1 MASTHSYFH
10 SNDTDKQTLH
20 RRIIPNELQQSTQQE
35 RWNDLCDFLVS
46 ELSDDTDLEITSWLQ
61 GSYKFGTQ
69 TRPVKRGDE
78 FDIDLGIYF
87 NWDGPRD
94 SGVYSAD
101 QIRDLVQKCLIKY
114 SSEVGD
120 DTKALIPPKDRCLRI
135 HFSGDFHVD
144 VPTYHLDK
152 ITDIRSLAVTGDEW
166 EESDPKAF
174 YLWFQSLT
182 EEPKSAQLKRLIR
195 YFKIWSALHLEKGPS
210 SILITVLVAEIY
222 IQLSES
228 ELNGDDLALKN
239 IAEKIYE
246 RLSNSLVVR
255 NPVDETE
262 NLNRLSEEENTIFLN
277 KLNELITKANE
288 ALSSDSEIT
297 SVSAWSEIF
306 LHLFPAPIIDQSKTN
321 NKAIIAVQFEPRVHI
336 TATPV
341 KNANKIYQ
349 GINSIGPIPRDCN
362 LKFHLTNAESLPAN
376 AKVQWMVRNEGEE
389 AEYVNDL
396 GHIAGNDNFAR
407 HEHSAYKGTHFMDI
421 IVTQPFRGVIGF
433 QRIPV
438 TISGMFM
445 PPRNPRKPGY
455 TRIPKKR

>member
-10 SNDTDKQTLH
+10 SNETDKQTLH
-20 RRIIPNELQQSTQQE
+20 RRIIPNEFQQSTQQE
-35 RWNDLCDFLVS
+35 RWNDLRDFLVS
-46 ELSDDTDLEITSWLQ
+46 ELSDDTGLEITSWLQ

-87 NWDGPRD
+87 NWDGARD
-94 SGVYSAD
+94 AGVYSPN
-101 QIRDLVQKCLIKY
+101 QIRDLVQERLIKY

-120 DTKALIPPKDRCLRI
+120 DTKVLIPPKDRCLRI
-135 HFSGDFHVD
+135 HFSGNFHVD

-152 ITDIRSLAVTGDEW
+152 ITDIRSLAVTGDDW

-195 YFKIWSALHLEKGPS
+195 YFKIWSTLHIEKGPS
-210 SILITVLVAEIY
+210 SILITILVAEIY
-222 IQLSES
+222 IQLSEA

-246 RLSNSLVVR
+246 RLSSYSVVR

-262 NLNRLSEEENTIFLN
+262 NINRLSDEENVIFLT
-277 KLNELITKANE
+277 KLNELVTKANE
-288 ALSSDSEIT
+288 ALSADSEIT
-297 SVSAWSEIF
+297 AVSVWSEIF
-306 LHLFPAPIIDQSKTN
+306 LHLFPAPVIDESKIN
-321 NKAIIAVQFEPRVHI
+321 NKAIVAVQFEPIVHV

-341 KNANKIYQ
+341 SNIHRQYQ
-349 GINSIGPIPRDCN
+349 GINAIGPIPRDCN
-362 LKFHLTNAESLPAN
+362 LKFQLTNAQDLPAN
-376 AKVQWMVRNEGEE
+376 AKVQWVVRNEGEE
-389 AEYVNDL
+389 AEYVNDM
-396 GHIAGNDNFAR
+396 GHFAGNDNFAR

-421 IVTQPFRGVIGF
+421 IVTSPFRGVIGF

-445 PPRNPRKPGY
+445 PPRNPKKPGY
-455 TRIPKKR
+455 TRIPKRK